1 MKLKLPP
8 VRLPPFLRAL
18 TAPLTMVRK
27 QFSRCFRFLLL
38 NLIFGLMG
46 VYVALLAPIFFADF
60 SFASQFEASLR
71 AGAFYTFTIA
81 FYTFTIAFL
90 SSTAVLLLESTPR
103 SPDKWVARLK
113 PTLVLI
119 VLALVVF
126 STIGAVMQTWLEATH
141 AARATSA
148 YTFQYRLFAAGA
160 AISFYCFLVAIYE
173 EELDNFA
180 ASDTARREDLARDAS
195 SVSSDDRGIAV

>member
-1 MKLKLPP
+1 MNLKAPAM
-8 VRLPPFLRAL
+8 RLPPFLRAL
-18 TAPLTMVRK
+18 TAPLTMIRK

-46 VYVALLAPIFFADF
+46 VYVALLAPIFFADSSF
-60 SFASQFEASLR
+60 SSQFEASLR
-71 AGAFYTFTIA
+71 AGA

-119 VLALVVF
+119 VLAMVVF

-141 AARATSA
+141 ATRAASA

>member
-1 MKLKLPP
+1 MNLKVPAM
-8 VRLPPFLRAL
+8 RWPPFLRAL
-18 TAPLTMVRK
+18 TAPLTMIGK

-46 VYVALLAPIFFADF
+46 VYVALLAPIFFADSSF
-60 SFASQFEASLR
+60 SSQFEASLR
-71 AGAFYTFTIA
+71 AGA

-119 VLALVVF
+119 VLAMVVF

-141 AARATSA
+141 ATRAASA